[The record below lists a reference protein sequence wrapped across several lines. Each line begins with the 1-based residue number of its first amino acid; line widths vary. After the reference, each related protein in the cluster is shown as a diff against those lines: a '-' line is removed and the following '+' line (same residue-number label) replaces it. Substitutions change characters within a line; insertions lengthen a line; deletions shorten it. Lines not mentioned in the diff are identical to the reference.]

1 MDCDFAEAADD
12 GLAFWGADCDP
23 MVLEA
28 EAHPA
33 TACDPEILDLFALPV
48 SAAILDDGEV
58 EHVLIADGL
67 RHLRLAVRGVSI
79 LRGPVRLSFAVPS
92 LQHIPPKVLLL
103 RRLSALWRL
112 HRLPRPLFPADPV
125 VARWVRALQAL
136 DARQAGAG
144 QREIVVAVLGPKMA
158 DARSFDSSRKKVARM
173 LALAE
178 HRVEV
183 SFRRFLS
190 DSAWDWEG

>member
-1 MDCDFAEAADD
+1 
-12 GLAFWGADCDP
+12 

-28 EAHPA
+28 KTQPA
-33 TACDPEILDLFALPV
+33 MAGDPDALDLFALPV
-48 SAAILDDGEV
+48 SVAIFDDGEA

-67 RHLRLAVRGVSI
+67 RHLRLQLHGARIS
-79 LRGPVRLSFAVPS
+79 RGPVRLSFAVPS
-92 LQHIPPKVLLL
+92 LRHIPPKVLLL

-112 HRLPRPLFPADPV
+112 HRLPRPLFPVDPV
-125 VARWVRALQAL
+125 VMRWVRALQAL

-144 QREIVVAVLGPKMA
+144 QREIVIAVLGPKMA

-178 HRVEV
+178 RRVEI

-190 DSAWDWEG
+190 DSDWDWES